1 MTAKFPVKISCDC
14 RSILTHHQKDN
25 SDSHWYLSQVNYI
38 IWPTN
43 VSDWVRIL
51 IMTRPWDICS
61 HVNRLIYIGLY
72 YKPFMSKA
80 FRYGQCVTM
89 GSHSFT
95 CHPHTKH
102 IGLYSPAAR
111 CSSCLPTKG
120 WPGWVDLTTITVPR
134 THNRFAVAGPGV
146 WNSLPIG
153 LQRIS
158 SYRQFWRYLKK
169 HLFGIWEITAQCD
182 AWFSAIYK
190 YSYLLT
196 YNVA

>member
-1 MTAKFPVKISCDC
+1 
-14 RSILTHHQKDN
+14 
-25 SDSHWYLSQVNYI
+25 
-38 IWPTN
+38 
-43 VSDWVRIL
+43 
-51 IMTRPWDICS
+51 
-61 HVNRLIYIGLY
+61 
-72 YKPFMSKA
+72 MSKA

-153 LQRIS
+153 MQRIS
-158 SYRQFWRYLKK
+158 SYRQFWRYLKN
-169 HLFGIWEITAQCD
+169 
-182 AWFSAIYK
+182 IYLGFEK
-190 YSYLLT
+190 SQRSVTHDSLQYINILTYLLT
-196 YNVA
+196 MWPRSLAE